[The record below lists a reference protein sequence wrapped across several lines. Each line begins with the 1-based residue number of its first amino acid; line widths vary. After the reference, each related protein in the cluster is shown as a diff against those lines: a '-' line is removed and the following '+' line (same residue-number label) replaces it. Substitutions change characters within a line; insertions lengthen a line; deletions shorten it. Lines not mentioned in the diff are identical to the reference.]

1 LVTGGAIAAAYV
13 YAPRNRRDI
22 IQGAATVVALLLF
35 AALIWW
41 RTTELRAQLGL

>member
-1 LVTGGAIAAAYV
+1 V

-22 IQGAATVVALLLF
+22 IQGTATVVALLLF

-41 RTTELRAQLGL
+41 RTTELRAQLGLG